1 MSANGQ
7 SRESATLRGPTLE
20 SDRLN
25 HENTYLMARVI
36 EVETELRD
44 VLHDLRQTFSGL
56 HALESIKLLKAS
68 ELAESFQVSTDRVY
82 ELMRTHGLPAMSFG
96 SHQYRFDPI
105 AVRRW
110 LDEGGHSRLGGAE
123 GSEHEKGLRAVRD

>member
-1 MSANGQ
+1 M
-7 SRESATLRGPTLE
+7 
-20 SDRLN
+20 
-25 HENTYLMARVI
+25 I

-44 VLHDLRQTFSGL
+44 ALHELHQTFVGL

-68 ELAESFQVSTDRVY
+68 ELAKAFQISTDRVY
-82 ELMRTHGLPAMSFG
+82 ELVRTHRLPAISFG

-110 LDEGGHSRLGGAE
+110 LDEGGRSSLEA
-123 GSEHEKGLRAVRD
+123 SEAPALEKGLRVVAD